1 MNKYGMIYLCPNC
14 GHHLTTPLKDG
25 ICICQTCQYD
35 ISNTRNDRLM
45 AAAWTCY
52 RKNVESYERLAAMLR
67 YEEEE
72 LIIVSAFMIDHCFS
86 IEEFKTFL
94 KKWDIKG

>member
-1 MNKYGMIYLCPNC
+1 
-14 GHHLTTPLKDG
+14 
-25 ICICQTCQYD
+25 
-35 ISNTRNDRLM
+35 M